1 VIADGAQLE
10 QILAPISAWARSRPD
25 IRGLALVGSW
35 ARGSAQSDSD
45 IDLMLLVSEPQKFR
59 SDEHWL
65 TEIDWAGGRVADWHD
80 AEYGSSWSRHVALE
94 PRCQIE
100 FTFCAPAWAS
110 TDPIDAGTANV
121 VSGGCRVLV
130 DKMQLFGN
138 LLTAVSP

>member
-1 VIADGAQLE
+1 
-10 QILAPISAWARSRPD
+10 
-25 IRGLALVGSW
+25 
-35 ARGSAQSDSD
+35 
-45 IDLMLLVSEPQKFR
+45 
-59 SDEHWL
+59 
-65 TEIDWAGGRVADWHD
+65 
-80 AEYGSSWSRHVALE
+80 LE